1 MTSGTEQAVHTD
13 PSRAPDGR
21 PVLLA
26 VDELVVCRGGAEI
39 LHGIDLDVR
48 PGEILA
54 LIGPNGAGK
63 STLLGAI
70 AGVYPPAAGRITLA
84 GERVDGRPAEDL
96 VARGIALVPERRQVF
111 STLTVREN
119 LLLGGYHRYWR
130 DRRSLWLDLAG
141 PLAVFPRL
149 AEMPHRA
156 GGNLSGGE
164 QQMLAVARGLMSR
177 PRVLLLDEPSLGLA
191 PRLVRE
197 IMQTL
202 TTLRV
207 RERLTVL
214 LVEQNV
220 KAALSIAD
228 RACVLERGRIV
239 LRGRPDELLAHP
251 DVRSAY
257 LGKGYEVTG

>member
-1 MTSGTEQAVHTD
+1 M
-13 PSRAPDGR
+13 SRDVPAANIAPTGGA
-21 PVLLA
+21 LLA
-26 VDELVVCRGGAEI
+26 VSGLVTRRGGAAI
-39 LHGIDLDVR
+39 LQGVDLELM

-63 STLLGAI
+63 STLLGTI
-70 AGVYPPAAGRITLA
+70 AGILPAAAGRITLA
-84 GERVDGRPAEDL
+84 GERLDGRPAEEI
-96 VARGIALVPERRQVF
+96 VARGVALVPERRQIF

-119 LLLGGYHRYWR
+119 LLLGAYHRYWR
-130 DRRSLWLDLAG
+130 DRRRLGMDLDL
-141 PLAVFPRL
+141 PLTVFPRL
-149 AEMPHRA
+149 AEMPGRL

-164 QQMLAVARGLMSR
+164 QQMLAIGRGLMSR
-177 PRVLLLDEPSLGLA
+177 PRVLMLDEPSLGLA

-202 TTLRV
+202 ASLRL
-207 RERLTVL
+207 RERLSVL

-220 KAALSIAD
+220 KAAVSIAD
-228 RACVLERGRIV
+228 RMCVMERGRIV

-257 LGKGYEVTG
+257 LGKGYEVAG

>member
-1 MTSGTEQAVHTD
+1 MTSRAAAVTEDASGTG
-13 PSRAPDGR
+13 RA
-21 PVLLA
+21 LLA
-26 VDELVVCRGGAEI
+26 VSGLVARRGGAEI
-39 LHGIDLDVR
+39 LHGVDLDVM

-70 AGVYPPAAGRITLA
+70 AGVYPAAAGHIALA
-84 GERVDGRPAEDL
+84 GERLDGRAAEEI
-96 VARGIALVPERRQVF
+96 VARGVALVPERRQIF

-119 LLLGGYHRYWR
+119 LLLGAYHRYWR
-130 DRRSLWLDLAG
+130 DRRRLWMDLAG

-149 AEMPHRA
+149 AEMLRRV

-164 QQMLAVARGLMSR
+164 QQMLAIARGLMSR
-177 PRVLLLDEPSLGLA
+177 PRVLMLDEPSLGLA

-202 TTLRV
+202 VTLRV

-228 RACVLERGRIV
+228 RVCVMERGRIV
-239 LRGRPDELLAHP
+239 LRGRPTELLAHP

-257 LGKGYEVTG
+257 LGKGYEVPG

>member
-1 MTSGTEQAVHTD
+1 VLPDRHEPAGAGPALLDVSG
-13 PSRAPDGR
+13 
-21 PVLLA
+21 
-26 VDELVVCRGGAEI
+26 VVVRRGSAEI

-70 AGVYPPAAGRITLA
+70 AGVYPLAAGRIRLA
-84 GERVDGRPAEDL
+84 GQRVDGRPAEQL
-96 VARGIALVPERRQVF
+96 VARGIALVPERRQIF
-111 STLTVREN
+111 SALTVREN
-119 LLLGGYHRYWR
+119 LLLGAYHRYWR
-130 DRRSLWLDLAG
+130 DRRRLWADLAA
-141 PLAVFPRL
+141 PLALFPRL
-149 AEMPHRA
+149 AEMPHRP

-164 QQMLAVARGLMSR
+164 QQMLAIARGLMSR

-202 TTLRV
+202 ATLRV

-220 KAALSIAD
+220 RAAISIAD
-228 RACVLERGRIV
+228 RVCVLERGRIT

>member
-1 MTSGTEQAVHTD
+1 MPVAGT
-13 PSRAPDGR
+13 
-21 PVLLA
+21 
-26 VDELVVCRGGAEI
+26 VDEGAAGADRPLLSVSGLVTRRGGAVI
-39 LHGIDLDVR
+39 LHGIDLEIM

-63 STLLGAI
+63 STLLGTI
-70 AGVYPPAAGRITLA
+70 AGIYPPAAGQIALA
-84 GERVDGRPAEDL
+84 GERLDGRPAEEL
-96 VARGIALVPERRQVF
+96 VARGIALVPERRQIF

-119 LLLGGYHRYWR
+119 LLLGAYHRYWR
-130 DRRSLWLDLAG
+130 DRRRLWMDLAG

-149 AEMPHRA
+149 AEMPGRA

-164 QQMLAVARGLMSR
+164 QQMLAIARGLMSR

-202 TTLRV
+202 VTLRL
-207 RERLTVL
+207 RERLSVL

-220 KAALSIAD
+220 KAAVSIAD
-228 RACVLERGRIV
+228 RVCVMERGRIV
-239 LRGRPDELLAHP
+239 LRGRPDEVMAHP

>member
-1 MTSGTEQAVHTD
+1 MT
-13 PSRAPDGR
+13 AP
-21 PVLLA
+21 LLA
-26 VDELVVCRGGAEI
+26 VTGIVTRRGAVEV
-39 LHGIDLDVR
+39 LHGVDLDIM
-48 PGEILA
+48 PGEIVA

-63 STLLGAI
+63 STLLGTI
-70 AGVYPPAAGRITLA
+70 AGVYAPAAGRITLA
-84 GERVDGRPAEDL
+84 GERLDGRPAEEV
-96 VARGIALVPERRQVF
+96 VARGVALVPERRQIF

-130 DRRSLWLDLAG
+130 DRGRLWTDLAG

-156 GGNLSGGE
+156 GGHLSGGE
-164 QQMLAVARGLMSR
+164 QQMLAIARGLMAR

-191 PRLVRE
+191 PLLVRE

-207 RERLTVL
+207 RERLAVL

-220 KAALSIAD
+220 RAALSIAD
-228 RACVLERGRIV
+228 RVCVMEQGRIV
-239 LRGRPDELLAHP
+239 LRGRPQDLLTHP
-251 DVRSAY
+251 GVRSAY
-257 LGKGYEVTG
+257 LGKGYEVAG

>member
-1 MTSGTEQAVHTD
+1 MSG
-13 PSRAPDGR
+13 
-21 PVLLA
+21 
-26 VDELVVCRGGAEI
+26 LVARRGGAQI
-39 LHGIDLDVR
+39 LHGVDVDVM

-63 STLLGAI
+63 STLLGTI
-70 AGVYPPAAGRITLA
+70 AGVYPAAAGHVTLA
-84 GERVDGRPAEDL
+84 GEPLDGRAAEEI
-96 VARGIALVPERRQVF
+96 VARGVALVPERRQIF

-119 LLLGGYHRYWR
+119 LLLGAYHRYWR
-130 DRRSLWLDLAG
+130 DRRRLWMDLAG

-149 AEMPHRA
+149 AEMPRRM

-164 QQMLAVARGLMSR
+164 QQMLAIARGLMSR

-202 TTLRV
+202 VTLRL
-207 RERLTVL
+207 RERLSVL

-228 RACVLERGRIV
+228 RVCVMERGRIV

-257 LGKGYEVTG
+257 LGKGYEVPG

>member
-1 MTSGTEQAVHTD
+1 VTAQTERAAAMD
-13 PSRAPDGR
+13 PPLRR
-21 PVLLA
+21 PALLA
-26 VDELVVCRGGAEI
+26 VSGLVVRRGGAVV
-39 LHGIDLDVR
+39 LHGIDLEVR
-48 PGEILA
+48 PGEILT

-84 GERVDGRPAEDL
+84 GDRLEGRPAEDL
-96 VARGIALVPERRQVF
+96 VARGVALVPERRQIF

-119 LLLGGYHRYWR
+119 LLLGAYHRYWR
-130 DRRSLWLDLAG
+130 DRRHLWMDLAG
-141 PLAVFPRL
+141 PLAMFPRL
-149 AEMPHRA
+149 AEMPDRL
-156 GGNLSGGE
+156 GGHLSGGE
-164 QQMLAVARGLMSR
+164 QQMLAIARGLMSR

-197 IMQTL
+197 IMATL
-202 TTLRV
+202 TTLRA
-207 RERLTVL
+207 RERLAVL

-220 KAALSIAD
+220 SAALSIAD

-257 LGKGYEVTG
+257 LGKGYEVIE

>member
-1 MTSGTEQAVHTD
+1 VSGNPERAAVLQH
-13 PSRAPDGR
+13 GR
-21 PVLLA
+21 ETPAALGVSG
-26 VDELVVCRGGAEI
+26 LVVRRGRAVI
-39 LHGIDLDVR
+39 LHGIDLDVQ
-48 PGEILA
+48 PGEVLA

-70 AGVYPPAAGRITLA
+70 AGVYPAAAGEITFA
-84 GERVDGRPAEDL
+84 GERLDGRPAEEL
-96 VARGIALVPERRQVF
+96 VACGIALVPERRQIF
-111 STLTVREN
+111 ATLSVREN
-119 LLLGGYHRYWR
+119 LLLGAYHRFWR
-130 DRRSLWLDLAG
+130 DRRRLRRDLDG
-141 PLAVFPRL
+141 PLAIFPRL

-156 GGNLSGGE
+156 GGHLSGGE
-164 QQMLAVARGLMSR
+164 QQMLAIARGLMAR

-191 PRLVRE
+191 PRLVRD
-197 IMQTL
+197 IMRTL
-202 TTLRV
+202 ATLRD
-207 RERLTVL
+207 REGLAVL

-228 RACVLERGRIV
+228 RGCVLERGRIV

>member
-1 MTSGTEQAVHTD
+1 VTARPERAGVRDDVRGGAALLSVSG
-13 PSRAPDGR
+13 
-21 PVLLA
+21 
-26 VDELVVCRGGAEI
+26 LVVRRGGAEI

-48 PGEILA
+48 PGEIVA

-84 GERVDGRPAEDL
+84 GERLDGRPAEDL
-96 VARGIALVPERRQVF
+96 VGRGVALVPERRQIF

-119 LLLGGYHRYWR
+119 LLLGAYHRYWR
-130 DRRSLWLDLAG
+130 DRRRLWMDLAG

-149 AEMPHRA
+149 AEMPDRP

-164 QQMLAVARGLMSR
+164 QQMLAIARGLMSK

-202 TTLRV
+202 TSLRA

-220 KAALSIAD
+220 SAALSIAD

-239 LRGRPDELLAHP
+239 LRGGPDELLAHP

-257 LGKGYEVTG
+257 LGKGYEVIE

>member
-1 MTSGTEQAVHTD
+1 MTARTAAVNEAISGTG
-13 PSRAPDGR
+13 RA
-21 PVLLA
+21 LLA
-26 VDELVVCRGGAEI
+26 VSGLVTRRGGAAI
-39 LHGIDLDVR
+39 LQGVDLDVM

-63 STLLGAI
+63 STLLGTI
-70 AGVYPPAAGRITLA
+70 AGVYPPAAGRVTLA
-84 GERVDGRPAEDL
+84 GERLDGRAAEEI
-96 VARGIALVPERRQVF
+96 VARGVALVPERRQIF

-119 LLLGGYHRYWR
+119 LLLGAYHRYWQ
-130 DRRSLWLDLAG
+130 DRRRLWMDLAG

-149 AEMPHRA
+149 AEMLRRM

-164 QQMLAVARGLMSR
+164 QQMLAIARGLMSR

-202 TTLRV
+202 VTLRL
-207 RERLTVL
+207 RERLSVL

-228 RACVLERGRIV
+228 RVCVMERGRIV

-257 LGKGYEVTG
+257 LGKGYEVPG

>member
-1 MTSGTEQAVHTD
+1 VTAQAAAASH
-13 PSRAPDGR
+13 A
-21 PVLLA
+21 LLA
-26 VDELVVCRGGAEI
+26 VSGLTARRGGAEI
-39 LHGIDLDVR
+39 LHGVDLDIM

-63 STLLGAI
+63 STLLGTI
-70 AGVYPPAAGRITLA
+70 AGVYPATAGRITLA
-84 GERVDGRPAEDL
+84 GERLDGRAAEEI
-96 VARGIALVPERRQVF
+96 VARGVVLVPERRQIF

-119 LLLGGYHRYWR
+119 LLLGAYHRYWR
-130 DRRSLWLDLAG
+130 DRRRLWMDLAG

-149 AEMPHRA
+149 AEMQERA

-164 QQMLAVARGLMSR
+164 QQMLAIARGLMAR

-202 TTLRV
+202 VTLRM
-207 RERLTVL
+207 RERLGVL

-220 KAALSIAD
+220 RAALSIAD
-228 RACVLERGRIV
+228 RVCVMERGRIA
-239 LRGRPDELLAHP
+239 LRGRPDELMAHP

>member
-1 MTSGTEQAVHTD
+1 M
-13 PSRAPDGR
+13 
-21 PVLLA
+21 
-26 VDELVVCRGGAEI
+26 
-39 LHGIDLDVR
+39 LHGVDLDVM

-63 STLLGAI
+63 STLLGTI
-70 AGVYPPAAGRITLA
+70 AGVYPAAAGRVTLA
-84 GERVDGRPAEDL
+84 GERLDGRAAEEI
-96 VARGIALVPERRQVF
+96 VARGVALVPERRQIF

-119 LLLGGYHRYWR
+119 LLLGAYHRYWR
-130 DRRSLWLDLAG
+130 DRRRLWMDLAG
-141 PLAVFPRL
+141 PLAIFPRL
-149 AEMPHRA
+149 AEMPERA

-164 QQMLAVARGLMSR
+164 QQMLAIARGLMAR

-197 IMQTL
+197 IMRTL
-202 TTLRV
+202 LTLRR
-207 RERLTVL
+207 RERLSVL

-220 KAALSIAD
+220 RAALSIAD
-228 RACVLERGRIV
+228 RVCVMERGRIV

>member
-1 MTSGTEQAVHTD
+1 MTAQTSAVHAD
-13 PSRAPDGR
+13 VSGAGDA
-21 PVLLA
+21 LLA
-26 VDELVVCRGGAEI
+26 VSGLVTRRGGAAI
-39 LHGIDLDVR
+39 LHGIDLEIL

-63 STLLGAI
+63 STLLGTI
-70 AGVYPPAAGRITLA
+70 AGVYPPSAGRITLA
-84 GERVDGRPAEDL
+84 GERLDGRAAEEI
-96 VARGIALVPERRQVF
+96 VARGVALVPEHRQIF

-119 LLLGGYHRYWR
+119 LLLGAYHRYWR
-130 DRRSLWLDLAG
+130 DRRRLWMDLAG
-141 PLAVFPRL
+141 PLAMFPRL
-149 AEMPHRA
+149 AEMPRQA

-164 QQMLAVARGLMSR
+164 QQMLAIARGLMSR

-202 TTLRV
+202 TTLRL

-228 RACVLERGRIV
+228 RVCVMERGRIV
-239 LRGRPDELLAHP
+239 LRGRPDELMAHP

>member
-1 MTSGTEQAVHTD
+1 VRQRPDDAVLSGDRRAV
-13 PSRAPDGR
+13 PA
-21 PVLLA
+21 LLA
-26 VDELVVCRGGAEI
+26 VSGLVVRRGGVDV
-39 LHGIDLDVR
+39 LHGIEIDVR
-48 PGEILA
+48 PREILA
-54 LIGPNGAGK
+54 IIGPNGAGK

-70 AGVYPPAAGRITLA
+70 AGVYPAAAGQITLA
-84 GERVDGRPAEDL
+84 GERVDGRPAEEL
-96 VARGIALVPERRQVF
+96 VACGVALVPERRQIF
-111 STLTVREN
+111 STLSVREN
-119 LLLGGYHRYWR
+119 LLLGAYHRYWR
-130 DRRSLWLDLAG
+130 DRRRLWRDLAG
-141 PLAVFPRL
+141 PLAIFPRL

-164 QQMLAVARGLMSR
+164 QQMLAIARGLMSR

-197 IMQTL
+197 IMETL
-202 TTLRV
+202 TTLRA

-257 LGKGYEVTG
+257 LGKGYEITG

>member
-1 MTSGTEQAVHTD
+1 MTG
-13 PSRAPDGR
+13 P
-21 PVLLA
+21 L
-26 VDELVVCRGGAEI
+26 LVVSNLTVRRGGAEV
-39 LHGIDLDVR
+39 LHGVDLELIS
-48 PGEILA
+48 GEILA

-70 AGVYPPAAGRITLA
+70 AGVHPPAAGRITLA
-84 GERVDGRPAEDL
+84 GALLGGRPAEEI
-96 VARGIALVPERRQVF
+96 VARGICLVPERRQIF

-119 LLLGGYHRYWR
+119 LLLGAYHRRWR
-130 DRRSLWLDLAG
+130 DRGRLGTDLEG
-141 PLAVFPRL
+141 PLAVFPPLTAMLRRL
-149 AEMPHRA
+149 

-164 QQMLAVARGLMSR
+164 QQMLAIARGLMSQ

-202 TTLRV
+202 AALRA
-207 RERLTVL
+207 REHLTVL

-228 RACVLERGRIV
+228 RACVMERGRII
-239 LRGRPDELLAHP
+239 LRGRPDELMAHP

-257 LGKGYEVTG
+257 LGKGYEVIG

>member
-1 MTSGTEQAVHTD
+1 MHGAESAAVAD
-13 PSRAPDGR
+13 PARDAGA
-21 PVLLA
+21 LLA
-26 VDELVVCRGGAEI
+26 VSGLVVRRGGTEV

-63 STLLGAI
+63 STLLGAL
-70 AGVYPPAAGRITLA
+70 AGVYPAAAGRITFS
-84 GERVDGRPAEDL
+84 GERVDGRPAEAL
-96 VARGIALVPERRQVF
+96 VARGIALVPERRQIF
-111 STLTVREN
+111 ATLTVRDN
-119 LLLGGYHRYWR
+119 LLLGAYHRYWR
-130 DRRSLWLDLAG
+130 DRRRLWLDLAG
-141 PLAVFPRL
+141 PLAMFPRL
-149 AEMPHRA
+149 ADRPHHRA
-156 GGNLSGGE
+156 GTLSGGE
-164 QQMLAVARGLMSR
+164 QQMLAIARGLMSR

-191 PRLVRE
+191 PRLVRD
-197 IMQTL
+197 IMDTL
-202 TTLRV
+202 TTLRA
-207 RERLTVL
+207 RERLAVL

-239 LRGRPDELLAHP
+239 LRGLPQDLLTHP

>member
-1 MTSGTEQAVHTD
+1 VTAQAAV
-13 PSRAPDGR
+13 AEA
-21 PVLLA
+21 LLA
-26 VDELVVCRGGAEI
+26 VSGLTARRGGAEI
-39 LHGIDLDVR
+39 LHGVDLEVM

-63 STLLGAI
+63 STLLGTI
-70 AGVYPPAAGRITLA
+70 AGVYPAAAGRITLA
-84 GERVDGRPAEDL
+84 GERLDGRAAEEI
-96 VARGIALVPERRQVF
+96 VGRGVALVPERRQIF
-111 STLTVREN
+111 ASLTVREN
-119 LLLGGYHRYWR
+119 LLLGAYHRYWR
-130 DRRSLWLDLAG
+130 DRRRLWLDLAG

-149 AEMPHRA
+149 AEMPERA

-164 QQMLAVARGLMSR
+164 QQMLAIARGLMAR

-202 TTLRV
+202 VTLRL
-207 RERLTVL
+207 RERLSVL

-220 KAALSIAD
+220 RAALSIAD
-228 RACVLERGRIV
+228 RACVMERGRIV

>member
-1 MTSGTEQAVHTD
+1 VTA
-13 PSRAPDGR
+13 RAAPTHDVPGAGR
-21 PVLLA
+21 ALLA
-26 VDELVVCRGGAEI
+26 VSGLVTRRGGAAI
-39 LHGIDLDVR
+39 LHGIDLDIA

-63 STLLGAI
+63 STLLGTI

-84 GERVDGRPAEDL
+84 GERLDGRPAEEI
-96 VARGIALVPERRQVF
+96 VARGVALVPERRQIF

-119 LLLGGYHRYWR
+119 LLLGAYHRYWR
-130 DRRSLWLDLAG
+130 DRRRLWMDLAG
-141 PLAVFPRL
+141 PLAMFPRL
-149 AEMPHRA
+149 AEMPGRA

-164 QQMLAVARGLMSR
+164 QQMLAIARGLMSR

-202 TTLRV
+202 ATLRL
-207 RERLTVL
+207 RERLAVL

-228 RACVLERGRIV
+228 RACVMERGRIV
-239 LRGRPDELLAHP
+239 LRGRPDELMAHP

>member
-1 MTSGTEQAVHTD
+1 MTGPLLVASELTVRRG
-13 PSRAPDGR
+13 RAE
-21 PVLLA
+21 VLHS
-26 VDELVVCRGGAEI
+26 VDLELV
-39 LHGIDLDVR
+39 

-63 STLLGAI
+63 STLLGTI
-70 AGVYPPAAGRITLA
+70 AGLHPPAAGRITLA
-84 GERVDGRPAEDL
+84 GARLDGRAAEEI
-96 VARGIALVPERRQVF
+96 VARGICLVPERRQIF
-111 STLTVREN
+111 ATLTVREN
-119 LLLGGYHRYWR
+119 LLLGAYHRRWR
-130 DRRSLWLDLAG
+130 DRGRLRADLAG
-141 PLAVFPRL
+141 PLAVFPPLTTMLRRL
-149 AEMPHRA
+149 

-164 QQMLAVARGLMSR
+164 QQMLAIARGLMSQ

-202 TTLRV
+202 AALRD

-220 KAALSIAD
+220 RAALSIAD
-228 RACVLERGRIV
+228 RACVMERGRII